1 MNRVIGSEARQT
13 VRRLAGAGIAV
24 LVNVGLEVC
33 VAVRVA
39 VGVCGIV
46 GVGVEDD
53 VGGRVRVLVGVGVE
67 VGVLWG
73 VTEAVQV
80 GVDNCRA
87 VSFQSNG
94 SANTTYAVMA
104 NRQEQISRKTA
115 HPRINPGRRQ
125 SEEDGG
131 GW

>member
-1 MNRVIGSEARQT
+1 MNSVIGSDARQT
-13 VRRLAGAGIAV
+13 VRRFAGAGVAV
-24 LVNVGLEVC
+24 LVNVGLGVC

-46 GVGVEDD
+46 GVGVEEN
-53 VGGRVRVLVGVGVE
+53 VGRRVRVLVGVGVE
-67 VGVLWG
+67 VDVMVGLEV
-73 VTEAVQV
+73 AV
-80 GVDNCRA
+80 GVAVDNSRA

-104 NRQEQISRKTA
+104 NRQEQISRKPA
-115 HPRINPGRRQ
+115 HPRINPVRRQ